1 MTLPLMLHNV
11 KVTTLNI
18 TLIRK
23 LRESQVFFF
32 TTQSDGLSCA
42 QNQL

>member
-1 MTLPLMLHNV
+1 MTLPLMLRNV

-32 TTQSDGLSCA
+32 TTHSDGLSCA